1 MPCAIRSKN
10 IKVEISLRK
19 GMDIVVWKY
28 KKSGQMFQ
36 SVRKKE
42 KQYTDKS
49 YAYQPGG
56 TEVFPFICKIYLW

>member
-1 MPCAIRSKN
+1 
-10 IKVEISLRK
+10 
-19 GMDIVVWKY
+19 
-28 KKSGQMFQ
+28 MFQ

-56 TEVFPFICKIYLW
+56 TEVFPFICKIYL